1 MAQERRGRSLL
12 YSFVH
17 YVIRA
22 ALRRWYRK
30 GSSAWLYLSEKSKF
44 VQNCRKLAKAD
55 GFFHEEKTAVREGTR
70 AYTQVRYYNGVISDA
85 YTRSRQVITIQ
96 MSVCLLR

>member
-55 GFFHEEKTAVREGTR
+55 GFFHEEKRRLEKVLGLIRRLGIIMA
-70 AYTQVRYYNGVISDA
+70 
-85 YTRSRQVITIQ
+85 
-96 MSVCLLR
+96 